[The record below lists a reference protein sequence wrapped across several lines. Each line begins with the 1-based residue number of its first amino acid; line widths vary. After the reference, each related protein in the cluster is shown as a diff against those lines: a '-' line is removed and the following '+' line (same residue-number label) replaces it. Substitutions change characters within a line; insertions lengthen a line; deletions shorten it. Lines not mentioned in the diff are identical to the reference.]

1 MYPKATWILTPDEIK
16 ARTEAHRARRLSDL
30 IGEWERMGEAPPTI
44 GGIPVSKE
52 LLDRMGVERA
62 KP

>member
-16 ARTEAHRARRLSDL
+16 ARALAHRSKRLADL
-30 IGEWERMGEAPPTI
+30 VGEWERMGEAPPTI

-52 LLDRMGVERA
+52 LLDQLRVERG
-62 KP
+62 